1 MSFQRRRSA
10 LQRLPIPQSQFRPP
24 RHTQRF
30 QLDDFSFSENNRS
43 QTQTVPTIN
52 INYLKPDLNSKTL
65 EWLKLRHL
73 IDNTTSNEIND
84 KAVEIFSIFGGI
96 KSHLKS
102 LLNNI
107 SNEYFNKTQLL
118 SLINL
123 LQKKDENTSKKNKND
138 KYKQIFNMRTLSN
151 DMT

>member
-1 MSFQRRRSA
+1 MSFQRSRSV
-10 LQRLPIPQSQFRPP
+10 FTFKPP
-24 RHTQRF
+24 RRTPRF
-30 QLDDFSFSENNRS
+30 HSENNWS
-43 QTQTVPTIN
+43 QTQPSPFTNHHI
-52 INYLKPDLNSKTL
+52 KPDLDSKTL